1 MDLKENKID
10 TLELQEELKRFED
23 LEKTIDSTITMID
36 GVIELFNNKVEL
48 ARGSTMKL
56 AALIEQKVS
65 LLMRK
70 ESVIRNIADI
80 KKVVF
85 NTNTKIKSANEGDNN
100 LQKAIEEFTNT
111 LREQQKEINQKNK
124 DIRDMIKN
132 NEELEEYFRT

>member
-56 AALIEQKVS
+56 TALIEQKVS